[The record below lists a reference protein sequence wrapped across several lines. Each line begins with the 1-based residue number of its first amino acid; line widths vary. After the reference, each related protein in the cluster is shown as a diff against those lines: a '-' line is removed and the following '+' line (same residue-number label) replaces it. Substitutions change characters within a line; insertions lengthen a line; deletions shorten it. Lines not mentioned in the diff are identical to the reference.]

1 MARAAT
7 PLMEGL
13 APTPELAWFAPLAVR
28 TLYRAGQFERAGA
41 WLTVLRLDGR
51 SHPESLEAYE
61 ALQPLQ
67 RLSGGAEPLTPATL
81 AGERGLLLFVLSR
94 ALGQDEAPLPVGAE
108 AETRSEEHTSE
119 LQSLMRNSYAV
130 FCL

>member
-28 TLYRAGQFERAGA
+28 TLYPAGQFERAGA

-51 SHPESLEAYE
+51 SHPVSLEAYE

-81 AGERGLLLFVLSR
+81 AGERGL
-94 ALGQDEAPLPVGAE
+94 P
-108 AETRSEEHTSE
+108 RSEVHTSE
-119 LQSLMRNSYAV
+119 LQSLMSLLYAV
-130 FCL
+130 FCLT

>member
-1 MARAAT
+1 
-7 PLMEGL
+7 MEGL

-67 RLSGGAEPLTPATL
+67 RLSGGAEPLTPTTL
-81 AGERGLLLFVLSR
+81 ACERGLLLFVLSR
-94 ALGQDEAPLPVGAE
+94 ALGQGEAPLPLGAG
-108 AETRSEEHTSE
+108 
-119 LQSLMRNSYAV
+119 SLTVSQTGSSS
-130 FCL
+130 